1 MPGGNRGAHDAF
13 THMIEYTEEI
23 RGIFAL
29 ELYQPTV
36 CRSIIEHAKGVGA
49 WKEAKVS
56 EHTKGVFSP
65 ATRPEARRASVLAPA
80 RESEIRRE
88 FDEKMESL
96 IKPLVKEVWGVE
108 FRRHSETHFVR
119 YRPGNYYT
127 PHSDT
132 GLHRSDRYFTV
143 ICYLN
148 DDFEGGQTSFPQLN
162 YRVTPRCGKG
172 VIFPA
177 TYLHCAE
184 PVTHGEK
191 YVLVSWLTGPPP
203 TRWI

>member
-1 MPGGNRGAHDAF
+1 
-13 THMIEYTEEI
+13 MIQYLEEI
-23 RGIFAL
+23 QGILAV
-29 ELYQPTV
+29 ELYQPGA
-36 CRSIIEHAKGVGA
+36 CRSIVEHAKDVDA
-49 WKEAKVS
+49 WTEAKVS
-56 EHTKGVFSP
+56 QRVKDEFNS
-65 ATRPEARRASVLAPA
+65 ATRPEARRASVLAPS

-88 FDEKMESL
+88 FDLKMESI
-96 IKPLVKEVWGVE
+96 IKPLVKEVWGVDL
-108 FRRHSETHFVR
+108 RQHSETHFVR
-119 YRPGNYYT
+119 YCPGNYYT
-127 PHSDT
+127 AHSDT

-162 YRVTPRCGKG
+162 HRITPRCGKA

-184 PVTHGEK
+184 PVTSGEK
-191 YVLVSWLTGPPP
+191 YILVSWLTGPPP

>member
-1 MPGGNRGAHDAF
+1 
-13 THMIEYTEEI
+13 MIQHTKEI
-23 RGIFAL
+23 QGIFAV
-29 ELYQPTV
+29 ELYQPGA
-36 CRSIIEHAKGVGA
+36 CRSIIEHAKDVDG
-49 WKEAKVS
+49 WTEAKVS
-56 EHTKGVFSP
+56 HRVKDQFNP
-65 ATRPEARRASVLAPA
+65 ATRPEARRASVLAPP

-88 FDEKMESL
+88 FDLKMESI
-96 IKPLVKEVWGVE
+96 IKPLVIEVWGVDLKQ
-108 FRRHSETHFVR
+108 HSETHFVR
-119 YRPGNYYT
+119 YCPGNYYT

-132 GLHRSDRYFTV
+132 GLHRSDRYFTI

-162 YRVTPRCGKG
+162 YRITPRCGKA

-184 PVTHGEK
+184 PVTRGEK
-191 YVLVSWLTGPPP
+191 YIIVSWLTGPPP

>member
-1 MPGGNRGAHDAF
+1 VEQGRARRF
-13 THMIEYTEEI
+13 YSMIEYTEEI
-23 RGIFAL
+23 AGIFAV
-29 ELYQPTV
+29 ELYQPSV
-36 CRSIIEHAKGVGA
+36 CRSIVEYANNLDA
-49 WKEAKVS
+49 WKEAKVT
-56 EHTKGVFSP
+56 EHAKGAFSP
-65 ATRPEARRASVLAPA
+65 ATRPEARLASVLALA

-88 FDEKMESL
+88 FDEKMES
-96 IKPLVKEVWGVE
+96 IVKPLVKEVWGVDLKQ
-108 FRRHSETHFVR
+108 HAETHFVR
-119 YRPGNYYT
+119 YCPGNYYT

-143 ICYLN
+143 LCYLN

-162 YRVTPRCGKG
+162 YRVAPRCGKA

-184 PVTHGEK
+184 PVTSGEK
-191 YVLVSWLTGPPP
+191 YILVSWLTGPPP

>member
-1 MPGGNRGAHDAF
+1 
-13 THMIEYTEEI
+13 MIEYTEEI
-23 RGIFAL
+23 QGILAV
-29 ELYQPTV
+29 ELYQPGA
-36 CRSIIEHAKGVGA
+36 CRSIVEHAKDVDA
-49 WKEAKVS
+49 WMEAKVS
-56 EHTKGVFSP
+56 EHIKGEFNP
-65 ATRPEARRASVLAPA
+65 ASRPEARRASVLAPS
-80 RESEIRRE
+80 RESDIRRK
-88 FDEKMESL
+88 FDERMES
-96 IKPLVKEVWGVE
+96 IVKPLVKEVWGVD
-108 FRRHSETHFVR
+108 FRQHAETHFVR
-119 YRPGNYYT
+119 YSSGNYYT

-162 YRVTPRCGKG
+162 YRVTPRSGKA

-184 PVTHGEK
+184 PVISGEK
-191 YVLVSWLTGPPP
+191 YILVCWLMGPPP